1 MHISGYMLVDATQQM
16 DQRTSRMVY
25 LFFAEA
31 LRHRQ
36 ALISLIDQESIM
48 GLTGIQIFKML
59 PKTNCGECGVPTCL
73 AFAMNL
79 ASGKAELDACPYV
92 SDEAREK
99 LAEASAPPIRPV
111 AIGSGDRAFKVG
123 GETVMYRHEKTFYN
137 PTALAALIASD
148 IDAGDLDKKLK
159 EWNAFQYERVGLNL
173 RPELVA
179 LKDVNGDA
187 SSFAAAA
194 KKIAEES
201 EFGLVLMSDNVDVL
215 KAGVDVSAF
224 KKPLLYAATADN
236 ADDMGNLAKEKGLPL
251 AVKAD
256 DIDGLIALSD
266 KLTGMGLKDL
276 VLDSGSREIKQLFED
291 QVAIRRAPLKAG
303 NRSLGFPTITF
314 PCEMASNLDVE
325 TMLSSLL
332 IAKYAGIVV
341 LSDFKGEN
349 LFPLLLE
356 RLNIYT
362 DPQRPMTVTEGIYEI
377 GAPDENSPVLVTTNF
392 SLTYFIVSGEI
403 EGSRIP
409 SWLLIMDTE
418 GLSVMTAWAAGK
430 FAGDAVAMFV
440 KKCGIVDKVAHKQII
455 IPGYAA
461 SISGEMEEDLPDWQ
475 ITIGPRDASLIPK
488 FLKDLA
494 A

>member
-1 MHISGYMLVDATQQM
+1 
-16 DQRTSRMVY
+16 
-25 LFFAEA
+25 
-31 LRHRQ
+31 
-36 ALISLIDQESIM
+36 M

-92 SDEAREK
+92 SDEAREA

-111 AIGSGDRAFKVG
+111 AIGAGVRAFKVG

-137 PTALAALIASD
+137 PTGLGAMISSD
-148 IDAGDLDKKLK
+148 IDSGALDKKLK
-159 EWNAFQYERVGLNL
+159 EWNALQYERVGLNL

-179 LKDVNGDA
+179 LKDVNGDSGA
-187 SSFAAAA
+187 FAALA

-201 EFGLVLMSDNVDVL
+201 EFGLVLMSDKVDVM
-215 KAGVDVSAF
+215 KAAAEACAF
-224 KKPLLYAATADN
+224 KKPVLYAATTDN
-236 ADDMGNLAKEKGLPL
+236 AEEMGNLSKETGLPL

-256 DIDGLIALSD
+256 NIDDLIALSD

-276 VLDSGSREIKQLFED
+276 VLDSGSREIKQVFED
-291 QVAIRRAPLKAG
+291 QVAIRRAALKAG
-303 NRSLGFPTITF
+303 NKALGFPTITF
-314 PCEMASNLDVE
+314 PCEMAENLDME
-325 TMLSSLL
+325 TVIASLL
-332 IAKYAGIVV
+332 IAKYAGVVV

-356 RLNIYT
+356 RLNIFT

-377 GAPDENSPVLVTTNF
+377 GTPDENSPVLVTTNF

-403 EGSRIP
+403 EGSRVP

-430 FAGDAVAMFV
+430 FSGDVVGMFV
-440 KKCGIVDKVAHKQII
+440 KKCGIADKVAHKKII

-461 SISGEMEEDLPDWQ
+461 AISGEMEEELGDWE
-475 ITIGPRDASLIPK
+475 IMIGPRDASLLPK
-488 FLKDLA
+488 FLKDMA
-494 A
+494 